1 VTLDPTARLVEAPG
15 HPPFI
20 LTDTVGFIRKLPA
33 QLVAAFKA
41 TLEELAE
48 ADLLVHVVDASHPGL
63 DDQVAAVEA
72 LLGELDL
79 SGRPLVVALNKVD
92 RLESAEGLDRLAARL
107 GGVPV
112 SARTGQGLP
121 ALLDRI
127 HQALGPR
134 VERAHLRIPY
144 TDGAALGLCYQRG
157 RVVWRR
163 DEPEGIRLEVDLPRP
178 LLGGLQAYRVRS

>member
-1 VTLDPTARLVEAPG
+1 
-15 HPPFI
+15 
-20 LTDTVGFIRKLPA
+20 
-33 QLVAAFKA
+33 
-41 TLEELAE
+41 
-48 ADLLVHVVDASHPGL
+48 VVDASHPGL

-79 SGRPLVVALNKVD
+79 SGRPRVVALNKLD
-92 RLESAEGLDRLAARL
+92 RLESAEGLERLAARL

-127 HQALGPR
+127 HQALAPG
-134 VERAHLRIPY
+134 VGRAELRIPY

-157 RVVWRR
+157 RVRWRR

-178 LLGGLQAYRVRS
+178 LLGAVEAYRVRA